1 MNLRDILNQKGHAV
15 YTVSPR
21 AKLAGALQ
29 VMVEHNCGS
38 LVVCDNEAMVG
49 IISERDLLRAL
60 AANAQAMEETL
71 VEGPMTRNVI
81 TGDPNDDLNKIMG
94 VMTQHRIRH
103 LPVLENGRVCGLISI
118 GDIVKAQHEQLAREN
133 HFLMS
138 YIQS

>member
-15 YTVSPR
+15 FTVSPR
-21 AKLAGALQ
+21 AKLAGAVQ
-29 VMVEHNCGS
+29 VMVEHNVGS

-49 IISERDLLRAL
+49 ILSERDILRAM
-60 AANAQAMEETL
+60 AESGQALEQM
-71 VEGPMTRNVI
+71 VVGDRMTQKVI

-94 VMTQHRIRH
+94 IMTQHRIRH
-103 LPVLENGRVCGLISI
+103 LPVLENGRVYGLISI